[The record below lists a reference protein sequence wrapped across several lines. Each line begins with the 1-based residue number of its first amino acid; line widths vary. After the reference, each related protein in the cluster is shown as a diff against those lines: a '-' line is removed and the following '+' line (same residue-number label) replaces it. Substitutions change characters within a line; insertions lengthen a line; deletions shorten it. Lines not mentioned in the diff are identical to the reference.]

1 MKNALLLSLA
11 LIAVG
16 PVAVEG
22 QNSAGDLVV
31 GLLMQTRTCAIRP
44 GGNLTKALVRASP
57 TYARLTSGLLRRGLV
72 LVLAAKS

>member
-11 LIAVG
+11 LIAFG

-22 QNSAGDLVV
+22 QNSAGDQVV

-44 GGNLTKALVRASP
+44 GGNLTKALVRASEWVGDVI
-57 TYARLTSGLLRRGLV
+57 SVLLALSWTNG
-72 LVLAAKS
+72 AP